1 MTNVRV
7 LGSMKAY
14 TFCQFPKEA
23 VRADFPLSELYPLYL

>member
-23 VRADFPLSELYPLYL
+23 VKADFHLSEFYPLHL